1 MNIFFEPY
9 ILDALCVLI
18 IILFIAIGMKRG
30 LIKSALSV
38 FSSFIAFFSSATL
51 SPYISA
57 LLRNTE
63 TFEILTEMVASKL
76 AISGFIENGTVS
88 VTEKAISSLNL
99 PSVFIQTLINNNNS
113 VVYDILGAE
122 DLSGYIYKYI
132 ANMIMNI
139 GVTVISY
146 IIVYVGVRVIMKLLG
161 ILKNI
166 SIISQMDKIGGAIAG
181 LLMGVFFMWILLAV
195 LTLFVGSPNFNALFQ
210 AIQSSVITKELYST
224 DIFVSLVFKFRV

>member
-63 TFEILTEMVASKL
+63 TFEILTEMVATKL

-181 LLMGVFFMWILLAV
+181 LLTGVFFMWILLAV

>member
-63 TFEILTEMVASKL
+63 TFEILTEMVATKL

-122 DLSGYIYKYI
+122 DLSSYIYKYI

-181 LLMGVFFMWILLAV
+181 LLTGVFFMWILLAV